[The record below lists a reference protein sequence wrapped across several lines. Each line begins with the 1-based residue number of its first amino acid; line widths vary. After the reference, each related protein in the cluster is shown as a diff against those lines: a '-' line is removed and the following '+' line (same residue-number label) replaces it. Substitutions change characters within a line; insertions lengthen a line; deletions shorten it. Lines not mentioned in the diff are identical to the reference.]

1 MEQLWEIARKQERLI
16 IGTMSGTSSDGLDV
30 VLVRIQGSRLATKFE
45 VLAFDSY
52 PYTGEILNR
61 IFAVYPPN
69 RFTGEEIARL
79 SFDLAEVQADSIN
92 HFITKSGYRQDEID
106 LICMYGLTLYH
117 GSRNPEKGIGGAHM
131 EIVEPAVIMERT
143 GITTI
148 ADVRPQDV
156 AAGGEGCPF
165 SPYAD
170 WIMYRTEDT
179 GRAVQNIGGI
189 ANVTGI
195 PPLATLDDLIAF
207 DSGPGNMVIDG
218 LVKIFT
224 NGEEKYDRNGE
235 MAARGVVRE
244 DLLRELLDLPY
255 IRREPPKS
263 SGREDFGD
271 QFCAWLVDKA
281 NGRGIS
287 PEDLVATATAFTA
300 EAIADSYRRFLL
312 PKFDIQEVIVG
323 GGGIHNATLMRMIE
337 EKLAPAR
344 VCTHEDFG
352 INSDAKEAITW
363 AILGNEII
371 QGKTANVPTATGARR
386 PVLLGKI
393 LPGHRCL
400 VAD

>member
-1 MEQLWEIARKQERLI
+1 MEQLLEIARKKERLI

-30 VLVRIQGSRLATKFE
+30 VLIKIQGSRLATRFE
-45 VLAFDSY
+45 TLAFESY
-52 PYTGEILNR
+52 PYTGEMLSR
-61 IFAVYPPN
+61 IFAIYPPN
-69 RFTGEEIARL
+69 RFSGEELARL

-92 HFITKSGYRQDEID
+92 KLIAKSGYRQQDID

-117 GSRNPEKGIGGAHM
+117 GTRNPEKGIGGAHM

-170 WIMYRTEDT
+170 WILYRSEST

-189 ANVTGI
+189 ANVAGI
-195 PPLATLDDLIAF
+195 PPLAGLDDLIAF
-207 DSGPGNMVIDG
+207 DNGPGNMVIDG
-218 LVKIFT
+218 LIKIFSD
-224 NGEEKYDRNGE
+224 GKEKFDRNGE
-235 MAARGVVRE
+235 MAAQGAVHAG
-244 DLLRELLDLPY
+244 LLQELMALPY

-271 QFCAWLVDKA
+271 QFCAWLVDRA
-281 NGRGIS
+281 SAEGIAAA
-287 PEDLVATATAFTA
+287 DLVATATAFTA

-312 PKFDIQEVIVG
+312 PKFNLQDVIVG
-323 GGGIHNATLMRMIE
+323 GGGVHNATLMRMIE

-371 QGKTANVPTATGARR
+371 QGKTANVPAATGASRQ
-386 PVLLGKI
+386 VLLGKI
-393 LPGHRCL
+393 LPGHRCI